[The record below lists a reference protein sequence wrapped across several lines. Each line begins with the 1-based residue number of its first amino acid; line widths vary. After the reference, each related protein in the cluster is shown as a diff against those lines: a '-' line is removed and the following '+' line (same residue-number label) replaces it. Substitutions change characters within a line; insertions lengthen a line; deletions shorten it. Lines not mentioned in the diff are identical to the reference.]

1 MPEKVHLM
9 GSCGSGMSALALW
22 YSSLGLEVT
31 GCDRDPGQGCEALV
45 EAGIPISKGHDPSH
59 VEEADRVVFS
69 AALPRSHPE
78 LARAAELGKPVL
90 RRSEA
95 LEELTRGT
103 ILLAVAGAHGK
114 STTTAMT
121 GWILQEAGLDPT
133 VMVGASI
140 PGWTGGFRPGGS
152 ITVVEADEY
161 DRSFLRLKPSSAAV
175 TSFADEHLEC
185 YGSPEALS
193 MAFGVFLEMT
203 VPGGTVI
210 VPSGLE
216 HLARWAARIGRRV
229 LVTGPGGHLECR
241 RTGSS
246 GWDQTFVVEGVEG
259 LLRQPG
265 AHNLRNACTAIALAS
280 TVGVS
285 TRCSVA
291 ALESFPGAARRLER
305 IGMLGRAI
313 AISDYA
319 HHPDEMTAAMEGA
332 AALTRGGRVG
342 IVFQP
347 HLYSRTSAQAEYMG
361 LALAA
366 AAWSLVLPVYAAR
379 EEPIQGVTGEL
390 VAEAARRAGADCL
403 ACSTEEL
410 PRLLDLRDAD
420 AVVFMGAG
428 SIDSVARKLI
438 AGSQG

>member
-1 MPEKVHLM
+1 MPEKIHLM
-9 GSCGSGMSALALW
+9 GCCGSGMSALALW
-22 YSSLGLEVT
+22 YSSLGREVT
-31 GCDRDPGQGCEALV
+31 GCDKDPGQGCEALM
-45 EAGIPISKGHDPSH
+45 EAGIPILTGHDPSH
-59 VEEADRVVFS
+59 VAEVDRVVFS
-69 AALPRSHPE
+69 AALPLSHPE
-78 LARAAELGKPVL
+78 LARAVELGKPVL

-140 PGWTGGFRPGGS
+140 PGWTGGFRSGGS
-152 ITVVEADEY
+152 VTVVEADEY

-185 YGSPEALS
+185 YGSTEALS
-193 MAFGVFLEMT
+193 MAFGMFLEMT
-203 VPGGTVI
+203 MPGGTVI

-229 LVTGPGGHLECR
+229 LVTGPGGRLECR
-241 RTGSS
+241 RTGVC
-246 GWDQTFVVEGVEG
+246 GWEQTYVVDGVEG
-259 LLRQPG
+259 LLRLPG
-265 AHNLRNACTAIALAS
+265 MHNLRNACTAIALAS
-280 TVGVS
+280 TVGV
-285 TRCSVA
+285 TAECSVA
-291 ALESFPGAARRLER
+291 ALESFPGAARRLEK
-305 IGMLGRAI
+305 IGMLGSAI

-319 HHPDEMTAAMEGA
+319 HHPDEMTAALEGV
-332 AALTRGGRVG
+332 AALTGGGRTGV
-342 IVFQP
+342 VFQP

-366 AAWSLVLPVYAAR
+366 ATWSLVLPVYAAR
-379 EEPIQGVTGEL
+379 EEPVPGVTGEL
-390 VAEAARRAGADCL
+390 VADAARRAGADCL
-403 ACSTEEL
+403 ACFPDEL
-410 PRLLDLRDAD
+410 PRLLDLRHAD

-428 SIDSVARKLI
+428 SIDSIARKLTG
-438 AGSQG
+438 GSQG